1 MKNKVFNFNQKM
13 DLIKGVTQVADVER
27 AECPI
32 LFGNSSTS
40 TTVTIDDPDTT
51 LGYAKVTC
59 TYNNYAFTDSE
70 TVEEYKYNFLNP
82 ELLPPSLIQQ
92 NIVNFNEALAY
103 TCSRLTDQGCP
114 ASSTDGICSVFV
126 SSNEEGQICRNWAEE
141 FPRESDAVKQTVCSE
156 RELFECACL
165 YSSRDPNYNEMKDL
179 ISYPDVCWY
188 RPCDIYTQD
197 VIRLSQPST
206 GLCPYPET
214 MCSLLIDTVLTNE
227 EAFTP
232 DVVNTMFC
240 LDQELGVVK
249 SGFVIRESREIVVN
263 QTESENEVAGEKA
276 WSISII
282 VGSVVLLILLIVLLA
297 LAAKKNK

>member
-1 MKNKVFNFNQKM
+1 M
-13 DLIKGVTQVADVER
+13 DLIKGVTQVADVEK

-40 TTVTIDDPDTT
+40 IKVTLDDPDTT

-59 TYNNYAFTDSE
+59 TYNDYAFTDSE
-70 TVEEYKYNFLNP
+70 TVDEYRYNFLNP

-92 NIVNFNEALAY
+92 NVVNFNEALAY

-114 ASSTDGICSVFV
+114 ASSTEGICSVFV
-126 SSNEEGQICRNWAEE
+126 SSTEEGAICRSWAEE
-141 FPRESDAVKQTVCSE
+141 FPRESDTVKQTVCSE

-240 LDQELGVVK
+240 LDKELGIVN
-249 SGFVIRESREIVVN
+249 STFVIQNREIVVN
-263 QTESENEVAGEKA
+263 DTESENEVAGEKA
-276 WSISII
+276 WTISII

-297 LAAKKNK
+297 LAVKKNK